1 MREGDIIKIGDEEV
15 EVISV
20 YSRAQ
25 TIEDGILVDV
35 STLKPDLVANAGIRH
50 PVAMTST
57 VWQRYVEVPEGV
69 ECQDLIGRLWD
80 ILWMFRC
87 AAKHFT
93 GSTLLFDLY
102 VRNDN
107 AAPRKVTLKAV
118 CGPGDDLAP
127 VITIMRPEE
136 T

>member
-25 TIEDGILVDV
+25 AIEDGILVDV
-35 STLKPDLVANAGIRH
+35 STLKPDLVANAGIRY
-50 PVAMTST
+50 PVAMASA
-57 VWQRYVEVPEGV
+57 VWEQYVEVPEGV
-69 ECQDLIGRLWD
+69 ECQDLTGRLWD

-87 AAKHFT
+87 AARRFKGT
-93 GSTLLFDLY
+93 TLLFDVY

-107 AAPRKVTLKAV
+107 AAPRKVTLMAV
-118 CGPGDDLAP
+118 CGPGDDLKPA
-127 VITIMRPEE
+127 ITLMLPTED
-136 T
+136 